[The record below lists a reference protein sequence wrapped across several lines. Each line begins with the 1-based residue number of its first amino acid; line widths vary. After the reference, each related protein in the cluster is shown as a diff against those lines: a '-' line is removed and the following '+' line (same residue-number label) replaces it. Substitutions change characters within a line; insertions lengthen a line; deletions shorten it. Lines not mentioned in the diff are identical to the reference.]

1 MSEPT
6 RDEEREAAIRRVVDA
21 APPITA
27 EQIVKLRRIFASTRT
42 VVAPAACDLPCDD
55 DCEAGCHQAHL
66 PRHKRRPDMC
76 RCATQGRTP

>member
-27 EQIVKLRRIFASTRT
+27 EQIVTLRRIFAGTRPT
-42 VVAPAACDLPCDD
+42 VARGCDLPCDD

-66 PRHKRRPDMC
+66 PHHKRHPDMC
-76 RCATQGRTP
+76 RCAAQGRTP